1 MRVAS
6 QTEYSDCAELS
17 QNMLAPNR
25 KRGFTLIELLVVIA
39 IIAILIA
46 LLLPAVQQAREAARR
61 SQCKS
66 HLKQWGIAIHN
77 YHDAHSAMPMG
88 KVALRHWTFRSM
100 LLPYVDQATLYEE
113 LDFEFDPECFTYSMV
128 TIPDNPLDDLLP
140 LYSCPSDPNSGKVS
154 DSPLGKHAPGNYPGV
169 SGDTP
174 TSKNGVLYV
183 DSATRFRDVID
194 GLSTTV
200 AMGERGIPAAL
211 NIGWTLCGST
221 QDSFLDMQIGL
232 IPGDARGTHN
242 DHFWSWH
249 TGGAHFLLGDGGVRF
264 LSDSTDHKVLGNL
277 STRSGQEVVGG
288 EF

>member
-1 MRVAS
+1 MPSA
-6 QTEYSDCAELS
+6 
-17 QNMLAPNR
+17 NR

-66 HLKQWGIAIHN
+66 NLKQWGIAIHN

-100 LLPYVDQATLYEE
+100 LLPFVDQASLYDQ
-113 LDFEFDPECFTYSMV
+113 LDFEFDPECFAYSMV
-128 TIPDNPLDDLLP
+128 TIPDNPLDDLIP

-154 DSPLGKHAPGNYPGV
+154 VSPLGRHAPGSYAGV

-174 TSKNGVLYV
+174 TSKNGLFYV
-183 DSATRFRDVID
+183 DSVTRFRDIID
-194 GLSTTV
+194 GLSSTV
-200 AMGERGIPAAL
+200 AMGERGIPEAL

-232 IPGDARGTHN
+232 IPGDANGTHN

-249 TGGAHFLLGDGGVRF
+249 TGGAHFLLADGSVRF
-264 LSDSTDHKVLGNL
+264 VSETTDHSILVDL
-277 STRSGQEVVGG
+277 STRAGQEVIGG
-288 EF
+288 DF

>member
-1 MRVAS
+1 MAG
-6 QTEYSDCAELS
+6 YSRIMHRAK
-17 QNMLAPNR
+17 R

-61 SQCKS
+61 SQCRNN
-66 HLKQWGIAIHN
+66 LKQWGIALHN
-77 YHDAHSAMPMG
+77 YHDAHSALPMG

-100 LLPYVDQATLYEE
+100 LLPYVDQATLYEQ
-113 LDFEFDPECFTYSMV
+113 LDFEFDPECFAYSVV
-128 TIPDNPLDDLLP
+128 TAPDNPLDDLLP
-140 LYSCPSDPNSGKVS
+140 IYSCPSDPYSGRVS
-154 DSPLGKHAPGNYPGV
+154 TSPLGDHAPGNYPGV

-174 TSKNGVLYV
+174 TSKNGVFYV
-183 DSATRFRDVID
+183 DSPTRFRDLLD

-200 AMGERGIPAAL
+200 AMGERGIPEAL

-232 IPGDARGTHN
+232 IPGDADGTHN

-249 TGGAHFLLGDGGVRF
+249 TGGTHFLIADGSVRF
-264 LSDSTDHKVLGNL
+264 LGDTTDHSVLVGL
-277 STRSGQEVVGG
+277 STRAGSELTG

>member
-1 MRVAS
+1 
-6 QTEYSDCAELS
+6 
-17 QNMLAPNR
+17 MLLRNR
-25 KRGFTLIELLVVIA
+25 HRGFTLIELLVVIA

-66 HLKQWGIAIHN
+66 NLKQWGIALHN
-77 YHDAHSAMPMG
+77 YHEAHNAVPMG

-100 LLPYVDQATLYEE
+100 LLPYIDQTNLYDQ
-113 LDFEFDPECFTYSMV
+113 LDFEFDPECFTYSLV
-128 TIPDNPLDDLLP
+128 TVPDNPLDDFVAV
-140 LYSCPSDPNSGKVS
+140 YVCPSDPNSGKVS
-154 DSPLGKHAPGNYPGV
+154 IGPLGSHMPGNYPGV

-174 TSKNGVLYV
+174 TSKNGMFYV
-183 DSATRFRDVID
+183 DSAVRFRDVTD

-200 AMGERGIPAAL
+200 AMGERGIPETL

-232 IPGDARGTHN
+232 IPGDAGGTHN

-249 TGGAHFLLGDGGVRF
+249 TGGAHFLIADGGVRF
-264 LSDSTDHKVLGNL
+264 LSDTTDHAVLTGI
-277 STRSGQEVVGG
+277 STRSGDELPG